1 MSDSENWKNTQ
12 AKLLE
17 DIEQFSRSKLDLGAV
32 EAQGKAKPQAA
43 PPKAATAVAAA
54 PQAAATT
61 PPAAAPAPAAPPP
74 GSLLEKLKREAQTKQ
89 MTESQRFSLQVQQ
102 ARCISDALLDTFQYL
117 REFCDQL
124 NILKPAYP
132 HSYNLLGIASL
143 EGLAWQEGR
152 ADYRLVPEAKE
163 DRLLDQVTLR
173 YRLGSG
179 GQLSIERENPA
190 HETFQKTLTELNIPF
205 KAEEVRNERGH
216 VLRVVFSFPCE
227 VKAGLA
233 FAADYKAGDI
243 RLLVR
248 NILRFGAAEYRLPH
262 EALSHEAH
270 EELAKLIMGE
280 ESRFEKMFRRV
291 A

>member
-1 MSDSENWKNTQ
+1 MSNSENWKDTQ

-17 DIEQFSRSKLDLGAV
+17 DIEQFARSKLDLGAV
-32 EAQGKAKPQAA
+32 DAQSRAKPQPSLPKVEAAA
-43 PPKAATAVAAA
+43 PP
-54 PQAAATT
+54 P
-61 PPAAAPAPAAPPP
+61 PPAAKPAAPEPQAPAAPPA

-102 ARCISDALLDTFQYL
+102 ARFISEAMMETFQYL
-117 REFCDQL
+117 RELSEQL
-124 NILKPAYP
+124 NILKPPFPHAY
-132 HSYNLLGIASL
+132 SLLGIASL
-143 EGLAWQEGR
+143 DGLAWQEGR

-163 DRLLDQVTLR
+163 DRLVDQVTFR
-173 YRLGSG
+173 FRLGSG
-179 GQLSIERENPA
+179 QQITIERENPA
-190 HETFQKTLTELNIPF
+190 HEAFQKTLAELNIPF
-205 KAEEVRNERGH
+205 KTEEVRSDRGH
-216 VLRVVFSFPCE
+216 VLKMVFNFPCE

-248 NILRFGAAEYRLPH
+248 NIRRFGAAEYRLPH
-262 EALSHEAH
+262 EALTHEAH
-270 EELAKLIMGE
+270 EELAKLVMGE